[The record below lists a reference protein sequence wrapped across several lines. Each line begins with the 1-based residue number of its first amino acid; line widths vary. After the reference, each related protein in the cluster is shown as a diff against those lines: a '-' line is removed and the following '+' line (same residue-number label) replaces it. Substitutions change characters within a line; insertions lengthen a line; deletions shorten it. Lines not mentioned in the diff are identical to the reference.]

1 MGNVRSFRPL
11 RRNSFSR
18 TAIFHVQYQV
28 VGEERLVIIDQT
40 FRWGAEPARPVRAIT
55 PEIVQIS
62 YSDDMNHLTVL
73 RDKIGRLRE
82 EIANIQKLNEQFRRE
97 GWNGA
102 EAQVAHGQRN
112 ERLQAI
118 QHELVRLAD
127 LGRKVVST
135 EQMRETHRSRLHLVT
150 QKRAS

>member
-1 MGNVRSFRPL
+1 
-11 RRNSFSR
+11 
-18 TAIFHVQYQV
+18 
-28 VGEERLVIIDQT
+28 
-40 FRWGAEPARPVRAIT
+40 
-55 PEIVQIS
+55 
-62 YSDDMNHLTVL
+62 MNMDHLLVL

-82 EIANIQKLNEQFRRE
+82 EIADIQKLNEQFRRD

-102 EAQVAHGQRN
+102 DARVAHGQRN

-135 EQMRETHRSRLHLVT
+135 EQMREKHRTRLHLIKE
-150 QKRAS
+150 KRAS